1 MTAVDA
7 NIFGSESISE
17 KNPHGLILDSN
28 KHRCLANR
36 PMPITVQLSA
46 MPSFKSLPA
55 ELRLE
60 IWELALP
67 DCNEPAVLPWHHAHD
82 CGEYPQVISPQ
93 PSIFNVCQESRI
105 VVEKNKKY
113 NWTWAENSQ
122 RERFD
127 NLLIRPYER
136 HDAVYIAKSQFHWFR
151 RHQLILQQRNPGP
164 EARDYLR
171 GSRLLTNLTHLALDS
186 SIFIENPTKVRLW
199 FKKLPRCLL
208 QLRKITIVF
217 GKQWE
222 RPARRPSELLGK
234 GNKVRKGGKEY
245 EAVAKEWEYK
255 EIEPP
260 LVLEELKGWSS
271 DQTIRLVHDD
281 PASSRRLLD
290 LYTEL
295 RCLLDSTKP
304 FDDVPDETRWKFNN
318 FIPAWDITLAFAEL
332 VVKKW
337 A

>member
-1 MTAVDA
+1 
-7 NIFGSESISE
+7 
-17 KNPHGLILDSN
+17 
-28 KHRCLANR
+28 
-36 PMPITVQLSA
+36 
-46 MPSFKSLPA
+46 MPS
-55 ELRLE
+55 
-60 IWELALP
+60 W
-67 DCNEPAVLPWHHAHD
+67 NEPAILPWHHAHD
-82 CGEYPQVISPQ
+82 SGNDPHIISPQ
-93 PSIFNVCQESRI
+93 PSIFNVCQESR
-105 VVEKNKKY
+105 VVAEKNKKY
-113 NWTWAENSQ
+113 VYTFAENSQ
-122 RERFD
+122 GDKFD
-127 NLLIRPYER
+127 NLLIRPYMR
-136 HDAVYIAKSQFHWFR
+136 HDVVYVAKSQFHWFR

-171 GSRLLTNLTHLALDS
+171 YNTVLTKLTHLALDS

-222 RPARRPSELLGK
+222 RPVRRPSELLGK
-234 GNKVRKGGKEY
+234 GNRVKKPGKEY
-245 EAVAKEWEYK
+245 EAVSREWEYK

-260 LVLEELKGWSS
+260 LALEELTGWSC
-271 DQTIRLVHDD
+271 DQTIRLNRDD

-318 FIPAWDITLAFAEL
+318 FIPAWDIKLAFAEL